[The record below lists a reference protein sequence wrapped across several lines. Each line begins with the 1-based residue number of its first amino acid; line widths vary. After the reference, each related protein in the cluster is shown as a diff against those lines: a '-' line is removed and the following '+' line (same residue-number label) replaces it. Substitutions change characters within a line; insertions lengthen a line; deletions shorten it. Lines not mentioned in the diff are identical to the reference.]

1 MNCQACGR
9 DLTQYDEHKVACKA
23 GHIWTLPEFA
33 DLPATAGPETPGS
46 KPLVQLQRVPKAAR
60 FPAWMPGAVLG
71 GMALVVSLIDLGMV
85 VF

>member
-9 DLTQYDEHKVACKA
+9 DLTKYDEHKVACKA

-33 DLPATAGPETPGS
+33 DLPPTDGPQTATS
-46 KPLVQLQRVPKAAR
+46 KPMVQLQKVPR
-60 FPAWMPGAVLG
+60 FPAWLPGVVLG
-71 GMALVVSLIDLGMV
+71 GVALVVSLIDLGVV